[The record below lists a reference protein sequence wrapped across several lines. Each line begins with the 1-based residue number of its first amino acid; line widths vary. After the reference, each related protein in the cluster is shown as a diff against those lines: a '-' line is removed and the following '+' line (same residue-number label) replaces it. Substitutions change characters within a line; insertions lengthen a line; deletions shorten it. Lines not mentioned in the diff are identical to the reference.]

1 MPFSRRGGGRQG
13 NRPGSAMPTYTKL
26 RFHASSW
33 PFTSSR
39 DNHRTTVPLGMEHLR
54 GLARGFLQPAD
65 ANCTAGSRKHEHVEH
80 GLFFA
85 ACLLAGMEM
94 EMEMDGFLFFG
105 GHTYWPVPT
114 NHTCSYWY
122 YGHGLRSASAMITSI
137 WGHRYTCDVTRMG
150 H

>member
-94 EMEMDGFLFFG
+94 EMEMDGFCFSG
-105 GHTYWPVPT
+105 AIRIGQ
-114 NHTCSYWY
+114 C
-122 YGHGLRSASAMITSI
+122 LRT
-137 WGHRYTCDVTRMG
+137 TRAAIGTMATD
-150 H
+150 